1 MKLKVT
7 PPALVYA
14 VTVLPR
20 GIFKNSHYAV
30 LIQTRI
36 DFIPMCHPRDVGSQ
50 KLISSLTQNFNMSIQ
65 NEIDESKVD
74 CWKLSYGVLWPEI
87 VSCFFLQTKSRIFD
101 SMRSKLQ
108 VRCVNMSNKLKISK
122 SWFILCVIFIRQ
134 QILCIRSI
142 KHFYTIDTVIITSS
156 HLNCNPFYPSAHH
169 IKLYDI
175 SMLNNFCWFKCFN
188 FSLKVIF
195 LSAVSS
201 RIAFAK

>member
-65 NEIDESKVD
+65 NEIDESKFD

-87 VSCFFLQTKSRIFD
+87 VSCIGYKRKVEFLIQCVASYKYDASICQTNWKFQNHALIH
-101 SMRSKLQ
+101 SMRD
-108 VRCVNMSNKLKISK
+108 I
-122 SWFILCVIFIRQ
+122 
-134 QILCIRSI
+134 
-142 KHFYTIDTVIITSS
+142 YTST
-156 HLNCNPFYPSAHH
+156 NFMYPVHNTFLHNRHHHHH
-169 IKLYDI
+169 IVSFKL
-175 SMLNNFCWFKCFN
+175 
-188 FSLKVIF
+188 
-195 LSAVSS
+195 
-201 RIAFAK
+201 